1 MRINQELLDRGVEL
15 ANNFRTSH
23 FALADFCCQYPLI
36 IPQLSELSTFAVS
49 TLRQLAV
56 VARSWPSKSRF
67 PLSFEHH
74 KLTSSIA
81 RKNFSLASKLMS
93 RAVSENLTVRGLRL
107 LIQAKRPNSRLNI
120 LQLVNSYNSH
130 QTLLEFRE
138 FFDGDSWSEFLQVL
152 NEFAVVNAAP
162 TQQKTKHTQD
172 HEQDRTRKSDQQT
185 LFAC

>member
-1 MRINQELLDRGVEL
+1 MHINDELLERGLEL

-23 FALADFCCQYPLI
+23 FALADFCCQHPLI
-36 IPQLSELSTFAVS
+36 IPNLSEASSFAVS
-49 TLRQLAV
+49 TLRQLSV
-56 VARSWPSKSRF
+56 VARSWPAKNRF

-74 KLTSSIA
+74 KLTASLA
-81 RKNFSLASKLMS
+81 RKNLSFACKLMS

-107 LIQAKRPNSRLNI
+107 LIQSKRPASRLNI

-138 FFDGDSWSEFLQVL
+138 FFDGDSWTEFLQVL
-152 NEFAVVNAAP
+152 NEFAAVDAAP
-162 TQQKTKHTQD
+162 TQEKTKHTQ
-172 HEQDRTRKSDQQT
+172 HEQNRTRESDQQA

>member
-1 MRINQELLDRGVEL
+1 MRINQDLLDRGLEL

-23 FALADFCCQYPLI
+23 FALADFCFQYPSI

-56 VARSWPSKSRF
+56 VARSWPSKNRF

-74 KLTSSIA
+74 KLTASLA
-81 RKNFSLASKLMS
+81 RKNLPFACKLMS

-107 LIQAKRPNSRLNI
+107 LIQSKRPSSRLNI
-120 LQLVNSYNSH
+120 LQLVNSFNSH

-138 FFDGDSWSEFLQVL
+138 FFDGDSWTEFLQVL
-152 NEFAVVNAAP
+152 NEFAAADAAP
-162 TQQKTKHTQD
+162 THKKTTLKHHD
-172 HEQDRTRKSDQQT
+172 KDRIGESDQQT
-185 LFAC
+185 LFAS